1 MADVFTSELAFED
14 ALVSV
19 LEKDY
24 GWKNGTF
31 NHPTEQD
38 LLDNWASILYENN
51 RGIDRLN
58 GEPLTQGEMAQI
70 VEQVIELRTPM
81 RLNGFI
87 NGKTVTITRDNEA
100 DQLHFGKQVSLHI
113 YDRQEIAGGRSRYQI
128 ARQPHF
134 STKSKLL
141 PTRRGDLML
150 LINGMPLIHI
160 ELKRSGVS
168 VGQARDQ
175 IRKYAHEGVFSR
187 LFSLVQVFVA
197 MNPDET
203 VYFANPGA
211 DGDFEA
217 YNFHWADFD
226 NEPINYWKD
235 VARDLL
241 SIPMAHQLIGFYSVA
256 DGKDNALKVMRSY
269 QYFAAS
275 RISGKVRQSKWDK
288 ASSRGGHIWHTT
300 GSGKTMTSFKSAQ
313 LIASSKDADKVVF
326 LVDRIELGTQSLDEY
341 RNFADDSQSVQAT
354 EDTDVLRAKLKSD
367 DPANTLIVT
376 SIQKMSN
383 IHEDGG
389 TTAADLERMRAKRI
403 VFIVDE
409 CHRSTFGDMMQT
421 IRRTFP
427 CAMFFGFTGTPI
439 HDENQKKQNTTV
451 DVFGDEL
458 HRYSIADGIR
468 DRNVLGF
475 DPYKVLTY
483 RDKDLREA
491 VALDQAKASSV
502 QEALSDPAK
511 KAVYLRFMGLPMAS
525 DAIDS
530 DGNPVHGIEHYVPKS
545 QYRGTDGCGN
555 PEHMAKVVEDIADGW
570 QALSQGGMFH
580 AILATSS
587 IAEAITYYRM
597 FRDQHPELK
606 VTGQFDP
613 SIDNNEGAVYKEDGL
628 VELLEGYNELY
639 GKDYG
644 ISNHASFK
652 RDVAARLA
660 HKRPYT
666 GIEKKPD
673 EQLDLLIVVDQMLTG
688 FDSKWVNTL
697 YLDKVLTYEH
707 LIQAFSRTNRLFGP
721 EKPFGTIRY
730 YRYPHTMEKN
740 VEDAV
745 RLYSGERPFGLFAQK
760 LEQNLEWAN
769 SLFGQIKSLFEAAGV
784 SGFERLPESE
794 AACAKF
800 AKLFK
805 ELTDTLEAAKIQGFC
820 WDELAYEF
828 VHDGE
833 KSTVE
838 LGFDENTYLILA
850 LRYKE
855 LFGPV
860 GPGGEVD
867 VPYDIHGYLTE
878 IDTGHI
884 DTAYMNANF
893 EKWLKRLTAGG
904 ASSAELEAM
913 LDELHGSFASLDQE
927 QQRYADLV
935 IQAAQGFDLELKPG
949 MTFMD
954 YINEFQAKGKAGQIR
969 ALVDALGIDEHQLRA
984 LMAQHVTEANIN
996 EYGRLD
1002 SLKKTA
1008 NIELAKQFFSKREGK
1023 PVPPFKVS
1031 IMLDALLREFILSG
1045 GFDIE

>member
-175 IRKYAHEGVFSR
+175 IRKYAHEGMFSR

-606 VTGQFDP
+606 VTGLFDP

-838 LGFDENTYLILA
+838 LGFDEKTYLILA

>member
-555 PEHMAKVVEDIADGW
+555 

-606 VTGQFDP
+606 VTGLFDP

>member
-606 VTGQFDP
+606 VTGLFDP

-828 VHDGE
+828 VHDAE